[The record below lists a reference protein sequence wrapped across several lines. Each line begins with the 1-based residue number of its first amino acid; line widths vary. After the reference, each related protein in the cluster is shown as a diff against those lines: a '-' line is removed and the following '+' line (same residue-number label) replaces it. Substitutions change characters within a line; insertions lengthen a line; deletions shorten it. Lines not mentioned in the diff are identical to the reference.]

1 MSRAFFLGTIAAGS
15 DPSCVTSVSHF
26 RGSLLC
32 WTSRVCVTSS
42 GGGACVFMCVR
53 LYVSAHVSVRLWTC
67 WPLSFLS
74 LAWMVRG
81 WTGRAESLPAPR
93 PRIFLTRSILRLRS
107 ESYFEERKEK
117 ERGKWIHHS
126 FVVCLIL
133 QEKQGQ
139 IIDSRFENTSVFSH
153 FALFRTCWAAEKRL
167 PEISFFASV
176 SLVYSLFS
184 LFLSVL

>member
-1 MSRAFFLGTIAAGS
+1 
-15 DPSCVTSVSHF
+15 
-26 RGSLLC
+26 
-32 WTSRVCVTSS
+32 
-42 GGGACVFMCVR
+42 
-53 LYVSAHVSVRLWTC
+53 
-67 WPLSFLS
+67 
-74 LAWMVRG
+74 MVRG